1 MPKSTAKRE
10 TSKRTADRYN
20 QIARS
25 KGALSKDVE
34 PIVEIVRG
42 SEAADKIRQLREA
55 RRR

>member
-10 TSKRTADRYN
+10 TSKRTADRYS

-55 RRR
+55 RHR